1 MIVKGF
7 NRTTIEC
14 WYKKMRQN
22 TCKCETNW
30 DSQNSDLPTKL
41 SNCWSQSKRRNC
53 EWEVDWCLIRWWRDP
68 ASEPSA
74 LSRGQYECKEKSTFC
89 LLVFFI
95 IIHIYLFNFLVPVG
109 MLWKAQSPEVNSAQ
123 TTSKDSGW
131 FCGPLWC
138 TVCENKVVPV
148 HFTFALW
155 LKNLTLTVLMYLQF
169 YVTSQ
174 KENK

>member
-1 MIVKGF
+1 MQV
-7 NRTTIEC
+7 
-14 WYKKMRQN
+14 WDQLRQSEQWL
-22 TCKCETNW
+22 THK
-30 DSQNSDLPTKL
+30 TKQL
-41 SNCWSQSKRRNC
+41 
-53 EWEVDWCLIRWWRDP
+53 LI
-68 ASEPSA
+68 SV
-74 LSRGQYECKEKSTFC
+74 QKEKLWMGSGLMPHKMVKRSSKWAKCTFKGTIWMQREVHFLFAC
-89 LLVFFI
+89 FFLI
-95 IIHIYLFNFLVPVG
+95 IINIYLFNFLVPVG

>member
-109 MLWKAQSPEVNSAQ
+109 MLWKAQ
-123 TTSKDSGW
+123 K
-131 FCGPLWC
+131 
-138 TVCENKVVPV
+138 
-148 HFTFALW
+148 
-155 LKNLTLTVLMYLQF
+155 LTVLRPPLKIVVDFVVHFDVQ
-169 YVTSQ
+169 YVKTKWYQSTSHLLYG
-174 KENK
+174 